1 MEMRVGERVEG
12 EKTPVETGPRRE
24 NEWEKETSL
33 PHGERRGP
41 YTERQWYDERIG
53 GRPRDVERAGGER
66 KIEKERAKS
75 SGKEGKEE
83 GK

>member
-41 YTERQWYDERIG
+41 YTERQWYD
-53 GRPRDVERAGGER
+53 
-66 KIEKERAKS
+66 
-75 SGKEGKEE
+75 
-83 GK
+83 